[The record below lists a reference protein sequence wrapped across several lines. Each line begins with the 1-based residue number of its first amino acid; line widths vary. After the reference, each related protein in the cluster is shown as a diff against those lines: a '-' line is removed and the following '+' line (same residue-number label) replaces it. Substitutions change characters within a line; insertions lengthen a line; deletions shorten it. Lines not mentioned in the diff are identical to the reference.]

1 MNFLAHMYLSC
12 SETNLICGNYLGDFV
27 RNHELKD
34 LPKGWIRGIQLHRK
48 IDSFTD
54 THKRV
59 KACTRLL
66 HPSQGKYSP
75 VVIDILFDYILY
87 THWDHYSEIVFDDF
101 EIQIYDTLLENVAQ
115 FPARIKKRTLSMI
128 DQKFFRSYTSLEGL
142 RFTFQ
147 QMKKRLNFD
156 SNMEKAVDDLELHQ
170 DVFTTEFNAFFP
182 ELIEVANGYCTC

>member
-1 MNFLAHMYLSC
+1 MYLSC
-12 SETNLICGNYLGDFV
+12 SEIELICGNFLGDFV
-27 RNHELKD
+27 RNKDLKD
-34 LPKGWIRGIQLHRK
+34 LPEGWIRGIQLHRK

-75 VVIDILFDYILY
+75 VIIDVVFDYILY
-87 THWDHYSEIVFDDF
+87 TQWDKYSGVAFDDF
-101 EIQIYDTLLENVAQ
+101 EILIYDTLSENVDQ
-115 FPARIKKRTLSMI
+115 FPERIKRRTLSMI

-147 QMKKRLNFD
+147 QMKNRLNFD
-156 SNMEKAVDDLELHQ
+156 SNIENAVDDLEVYQ
-170 DVFTTEFNAFFP
+170 DIFTKEFNAFFP
-182 ELIEVANGYCTC
+182 ELIEVTNSYCHC